1 MSKKT
6 KTQKPTQK
14 QTIGKKGEELALQ
27 FLIEKG
33 FSTLATNYRAGKG
46 NGIGSNGEIDIIVKK
61 ENVIHFI
68 EVKTRKND
76 DFGNPEAFVSE
87 AQASKIS
94 QTAELFLEYYEEEL
108 NQEPNHGFKGFIQFD
123 IISILF
129 EKDNLKEIVHL
140 EDAF

>member
-1 MSKKT
+1 MSKKMET
-6 KTQKPTQK
+6 KKTTQK

-33 FSTLATNYRAGKG
+33 FEKLATNFRAGKG

-76 DFGNPEAFVSE
+76 DFGNPEEFVSE
-87 AQASKIS
+87 AQANKIS
-94 QTAELFLEYYEEEL
+94 QTAELFLEKYEEEL
-108 NQEPNHGFKGFIQFD
+108 KQKFKGFIQFD

-129 EKDNLKEIVHL
+129 EKDILKEILHL

>member
-6 KTQKPTQK
+6 ETKKTTQK
-14 QTIGKKGEELALQ
+14 QIIGRKGEELALS

-33 FSTLATNYRAGKG
+33 FEKLATNYRAGK
-46 NGIGSNGEIDIIVKK
+46 GSNGEIDIIVKK

-87 AQASKIS
+87 AQAGKIS
-94 QTAELFLEYYEEEL
+94 QTAELFLEKYEEES
-108 NQEPNHGFKGFIQFD
+108 NQEFKGFIQFD

-129 EKDNLKEIVHL
+129 EKDILKEILHL

>member
-1 MSKKT
+1 MSKKNNI
-6 KTQKPTQK
+6 TQK

-33 FSTLATNYRAGKG
+33 FEKLATNYRTGKG
-46 NGIGSNGEIDIIVKK
+46 SGNNGEIDIIVKK

-94 QTAELFLEYYEEEL
+94 QTAELFLEKYEEQT
-108 NQEPNHGFKGFIQFD
+108 NQEFKGFIQFD

-129 EKDNLKEIVHL
+129 EKDFLKEILHL

>member
-1 MSKKT
+1 MSKK
-6 KTQKPTQK
+6 QHTQK
-14 QTIGKKGEELALQ
+14 QTIGKKGEELALH

-33 FSTLATNYRAGKG
+33 FEKLATNYRAGKG

-61 ENVIHFI
+61 HNVIHFI

-76 DFGNPEAFVSE
+76 DFGNPESFVSE
-87 AQASKIS
+87 AQATKIS
-94 QTAELFLEYYEEEL
+94 QTAELFLEQYEEL
-108 NQEPNHGFKGFIQFD
+108 NHEFKGFIQFD

-129 EKDNLKEIVHL
+129 EKDVLKEILHL

>member
-6 KTQKPTQK
+6 KPTQK
-14 QTIGKKGEELALQ
+14 QSIGKKGEELALQ

-33 FSTLATNYRAGKG
+33 FEKLAINFRAGKG
-46 NGIGSNGEIDIIVKK
+46 NGSASNGEIDIIVKK

-76 DFGNPEAFVSE
+76 DFGNPESFVSE
-87 AQASKIS
+87 AQANKIA
-94 QTAELFLEYYEEEL
+94 QTAELFLEKYEEEL
-108 NQEPNHGFKGFIQFD
+108 KQEFKGFIQFD

-129 EKDNLKEIVHL
+129 EKDILKEILHL

>member
-1 MSKKT
+1 MLDRDKMS
-6 KTQKPTQK
+6 KPTQK
-14 QTIGKKGEELALQ
+14 QTTGKKGEELALQ

-46 NGIGSNGEIDIIVKK
+46 SGNNGEIDIVVKK

-68 EVKTRKND
+68 EVKTRKNN

-94 QTAELFLEYYEEEL
+94 QTAELFLEKYEEES
-108 NQEPNHGFKGFIQFD
+108 NQKFKGFIQFD

-129 EKDNLKEIVHL
+129 EKDNLKEILHL

>member
-1 MSKKT
+1 MKEKS
-6 KTQKPTQK
+6 QLTQK
-14 QTIGKKGEELALQ
+14 QTIGKKGEELALI
-27 FLIEKG
+27 FLIKKG
-33 FSTLATNYRAGKG
+33 FEKLETNFRAGK
-46 NGIGSNGEIDIIVKK
+46 GSNGEIDIIAKK

-76 DFGNPEAFVSE
+76 DFGNPEQFVSE

-94 QTAELFLEYYEEEL
+94 QTAELFLEKYEEAL
-108 NQEPNHGFKGFIQFD
+108 NQEFKGFIQFD

-129 EKDNLKEIVHL
+129 EKDILKEILHL

>member
-1 MSKKT
+1 MKQKS
-6 KTQKPTQK
+6 KPTQK
-14 QTIGKKGEELALQ
+14 QTLGKKGEELALQ

-33 FSTLATNYRAGKG
+33 FEKLVTNYRAGKG
-46 NGIGSNGEIDIIVKK
+46 NGIASNGEIDIIVKK

-76 DFGNPEAFVSE
+76 DFGNPEEFVSA
-87 AQASKIS
+87 AQANKIS
-94 QTAELFLEYYEEEL
+94 QTAELFLEKYEEEL
-108 NQEPNHGFKGFIQFD
+108 KQEFKGFIQFD

-129 EKDNLKEIVHL
+129 EKDSLKEILHL

>member
-1 MSKKT
+1 MKDKLNS
-6 KTQKPTQK
+6 TQK
-14 QTIGKKGEELALQ
+14 QTTGKKGEELALH

-33 FSTLATNYRAGKG
+33 FSILATNYRAGKG
-46 NGIGSNGEIDIIVKK
+46 SGSNGEIDIIVKK

-76 DFGNPEAFVSE
+76 DFGNPETFVSQ
-87 AQASKIS
+87 AQAGKIS
-94 QTAELFLEYYEEEL
+94 QTAELFLEKYEEEL
-108 NQEPNHGFKGFIQFD
+108 NQEFKGFIQFD

-129 EKDNLKEIVHL
+129 EKDNLKEILHL

>member
-1 MSKKT
+1 MSKKS
-6 KTQKPTQK
+6 KITQK
-14 QTIGKKGEELALQ
+14 QIIGKKGEELALH

-33 FSTLATNYRAGKG
+33 FEKLETNFRAGR
-46 NGIGSNGEIDIIVKK
+46 GSNGEIDIIVKK

-76 DFGNPEAFVSE
+76 DFGNPESFVSE
-87 AQASKIS
+87 AQANKIS
-94 QTAELFLEYYEEEL
+94 QTSELFLYNYEEKL
-108 NQEPNHGFKGFIQFD
+108 NQEFKGFIQFD

-129 EKDNLKEIVHL
+129 DKDNLKEILHL

>member
-1 MSKKT
+1 MSKRKE
-6 KTQKPTQK
+6 TQKPTQK

-33 FSTLATNYRAGKG
+33 FEKLATNYRAGKG

-61 ENVIHFI
+61 ENIIHFI

-76 DFGNPEAFVSE
+76 DFGNPEDFVSE
-87 AQASKIS
+87 AQANKIS
-94 QTAELFLEYYEEEL
+94 QTAELFLEKYEEEL
-108 NQEPNHGFKGFIQFD
+108 SQESNYEFKGFIQFD

-129 EKDNLKEIVHL
+129 EKDNLKEILHL

>member
-1 MSKKT
+1 MDLPASHALARLDSSGTLWPRTSSSKIKT
-6 KTQKPTQK
+6 YETD
-14 QTIGKKGEELALQ
+14 
-27 FLIEKG
+27 
-33 FSTLATNYRAGKG
+33 
-46 NGIGSNGEIDIIVKK
+46 NGEIDIVVKK

-68 EVKTRKND
+68 EVKTRKNN

-94 QTAELFLEYYEEEL
+94 QTAELFLEKYEEES
-108 NQEPNHGFKGFIQFD
+108 NQKFKGFIQFD

-129 EKDNLKEIVHL
+129 EKDNLKEILHL

>member
-6 KTQKPTQK
+6 KLTQK
-14 QTIGKKGEELALQ
+14 QTTGKKGEELALQ

-33 FSTLATNYRAGKG
+33 FSTLATNFRAGKG

-76 DFGNPEAFVSE
+76 NFGNPEAFVSE
-87 AQASKIS
+87 AQASKIA
-94 QTAELFLEYYEEEL
+94 QTAELFLEHYEEEL
-108 NQEPNHGFKGFIQFD
+108 NQKFKGFIQFD

-129 EKDNLKEIVHL
+129 EKDVLKEILHL